1 MLKLF
6 NIFFKQQKFVN
17 FDLIGI
23 LRENH
28 IPTGNI
34 NTISLSASQ
43 NYIFCHVKALLHQMG
58 PYETNQYTECV
69 SEDESEDNVDETM
82 VYLRVLYFYL
92 YNLKITKIWVF
103 LRKLKWRYWGS
114 NYGISPTMLFLFIY
128 NLKIKKILIKRSLVN
143 AILIKLYEIY
153 IKNLTYSTI

>member
-1 MLKLF
+1 MTPYDRTK
-6 NIFFKQQKFVN
+6 K
-17 FDLIGI
+17 
-23 LRENH
+23 
-28 IPTGNI
+28 P
-34 NTISLSASQ
+34 Q
-43 NYIFCHVKALLHQMG
+43 N
-58 PYETNQYTECV
+58 V
-69 SEDESEDNVDETM
+69 SEDESQDTWDETM
-82 VYLRVLYFYL
+82 VYLRVLYFCL
-92 YNLKITKIWVF
+92 SNLKITKIWVF